1 MAATEDQQN
10 AADFAG
16 EGGPDAAEA
25 EAAEERMAERI
36 SAARREAGYRTAQ
49 DFAEDLQVSVWT
61 VRSWESGKSQPRYD
75 VLREISRLTRR
86 PVAWFLGENPAQQ
99 DVERAMDQILERYR
113 IRLKH
118 GGESD
123 ASEAGVY
130 GLAPFD
136 AAAERQLQA
145 LSADARRWG
154 LLLRLTRPTA
164 PATADELAAL
174 HLTLAGLLGGGEASA
189 PSE

>member
-1 MAATEDQQN
+1 MAAPEDEQT

-25 EAAEERMAERI
+25 EAEERMAERI

-75 VLREISRLTRR
+75 VLRAISRLTRR
-86 PVAWFLGENPAQQ
+86 PIAWFLGENPAQQ
-99 DVERAMDQILERYR
+99 DVERAMDEILERYR
-113 IRLKH
+113 VRLKH
-118 GGESD
+118 GDE
-123 ASEAGVY
+123 SEAAEPGVY
-130 GLAPFD
+130 GLAPSD

-154 LLLRLTRPTA
+154 LLVRVTRPTA
-164 PATADELAAL
+164 PANADQLAAL
-174 HLTLAGLLGGGEASA
+174 HLTLAGLLGGAGSSA